1 MKHCA
6 GLCLEDTQNLVIA
19 GAETMM
25 KMSISILEE
34 SLVAKRPRLQESLV
48 AKRPRLLTRGGDD
61 GKVGHE
67 DDQPEDE
74 KDHEE
79 EA

>member
-6 GLCLEDTQNLVIA
+6 GLCLEDTQNLVIV

-25 KMSISILEE
+25 KMLISILE
-34 SLVAKRPRLQESLV
+34 ESLV